1 MKSRVIDIL
10 LVEDN
15 PGDARLVQIV
25 LSEAR
30 DIQFNVVHV
39 ERLAQA
45 IDVIKQRSF
54 DAVLLDLSLPDSHGL
69 ETVIKIEAV
78 SPNVAI
84 VVLSGFHDEELALQA
99 VKTGAQDYLVK
110 GQADGNLVT
119 RSISYAMERKRIEVD
134 LQKARSELEHRVEER
149 TAHLAES
156 NRRLQQEITQRM
168 STEEVLRKQRDYT
181 SAVLDIVSALVVV
194 LDNKGRIVSFNRACE
209 KTTGYNF
216 DEVRGKTVW
225 DLFVPPEEV
234 DAVKNVFYKLFIT
247 QHLNHFENHWLI
259 RSGEKR
265 LLAWNAVVLK
275 RQGPVDYIIGTGI
288 DITEQ
293 RRAEELERQ
302 RMLELAHVSRLS
314 TMGEMA
320 TEIAHEL
327 NQPLTA
333 IASYSD
339 TCIRLMNSLN
349 FQSADLHEALSEIAG
364 QSERAGE
371 MIRRLRSFARKETPE
386 QLPLDINALVQGMV
400 RLTNVEARWNH
411 VEFVLNLGD
420 SLPQV
425 AADKVLIEQVIINLI
440 RNAIDAMGDH
450 QCETRR
456 LTIRS
461 IVNKQ
466 DFLEVSIEDT
476 GPGLSYDVLTKIFQ
490 PFYTTKSTGMGMGLS
505 LSQSI
510 IEAHGGKI
518 WAANNEGN
526 GAIFRFTLPLLTN

>member
-1 MKSRVIDIL
+1 M
-10 LVEDN
+10 
-15 PGDARLVQIV
+15 
-25 LSEAR
+25 
-30 DIQFNVVHV
+30 
-39 ERLAQA
+39 
-45 IDVIKQRSF
+45 
-54 DAVLLDLSLPDSHGL
+54 
-69 ETVIKIEAV
+69 
-78 SPNVAI
+78 
-84 VVLSGFHDEELALQA
+84 
-99 VKTGAQDYLVK
+99 
-110 GQADGNLVT
+110 
-119 RSISYAMERKRIEVD
+119 D

-265 LLAWNAVVLK
+265 LLAWNGVVLK